1 LQNHAE
7 SIRWQQQFHF
17 AQIGITQ
24 KWDIQANIGF
34 EKKKS
39 SYRSVHRLLRDHPG
53 KILGR
58 GQAQDFHG
66 LLASFSEL
74 PVVCVMLLLKG
85 DR

>member
-39 SYRSVHRLLRDHPG
+39 SYRSVHRLLRDHPR
-53 KILGR
+53 KILGGAKR
-58 GQAQDFHG
+58 KISTVCF
-66 LLASFSEL
+66 ASFSEL
-74 PVVCVMLLLKG
+74 PVVCVCSF
-85 DR
+85 